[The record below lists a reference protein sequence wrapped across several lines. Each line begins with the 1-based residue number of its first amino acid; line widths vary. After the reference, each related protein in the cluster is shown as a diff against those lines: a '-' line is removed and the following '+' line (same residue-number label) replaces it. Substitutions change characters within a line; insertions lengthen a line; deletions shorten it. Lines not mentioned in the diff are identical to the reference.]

1 MKKKLLILSLA
12 AICLAITAIGTV
24 AFFTA
29 DDTAHNVITTG
40 EIAIDLFEWA
50 DDAKTTPFPENG
62 VNGVMPGTEV
72 TKIVEVKNTG
82 ANAAWVR
89 IKVEKAIQ
97 LAEDAAILEGFQ
109 PDAELVKVNFNE
121 TDWTA
126 GEDGY
131 FYCKTALAPGQT
143 TVPLFTTVSFEGQAM
158 GNEYQN
164 STATVTVTAE
174 AVQTA
179 NNAIPEGGSVTDI
192 PGWPAA

>member
-97 LAEDAAILEGFQ
+97 LAEDAAIPEGFQ
-109 PDAELVKVNFNE
+109 PDAELVKVN
-121 TDWTA
+121 
-126 GEDGY
+126 
-131 FYCKTALAPGQT
+131 LS
-143 TVPLFTTVSFEGQAM
+143 L
-158 GNEYQN
+158 
-164 STATVTVTAE
+164 
-174 AVQTA
+174 
-179 NNAIPEGGSVTDI
+179 IHI
-192 PGWPAA
+192 